1 MADTRRQMQ
10 RSPATILVLN
20 SGSSSLKF
28 GLFKAGHAGA
38 AAGGGAAAGSPE
50 AKTDEDDETL
60 LLEGSAQ
67 GIGRPDG
74 SLKIQ
79 TADGTVLVQAAD
91 LMESQTDAL
100 QKLAGALAEHG
111 HTRPAAV
118 GHRVVHG
125 GPHLREHQLLT
136 PEVRQ
141 RLQEAVHF
149 APLHIP
155 PALALI
161 DQAMQ
166 IFSDAQHYACF
177 DTAFHR
183 TMPAVASQL
192 ALPRRYAEAGVIRY
206 GFHGLSYESLVRQL
220 GRDLPARAVF
230 AHLGNGSSVC
240 ALRDGRSVDTS
251 MGLTP
256 TGGIPMATRSGDLDP
271 GVLLYMMRTEHV
283 GADRLE
289 TLLNRE
295 SGLAGFTGGE
305 GDMQALEKRSAA
317 GDQDAELAIDAFAT
331 GVRKYVGAYAALLG
345 GIDLLVFAGGI
356 GEHSAEVRRRVC
368 MGLEFMGLK
377 ADDPAGK
384 VRVLHTEEERQ
395 IARHCRT
402 LLRQAAR

>member
-1 MADTRRQMQ
+1 MPDTAK
-10 RSPATILVLN
+10 SEPTILVLN

-28 GLFKAGHAGA
+28 GLFKAAHAAGA
-38 AAGGGAAAGSPE
+38 SQA
-50 AKTDEDDETL
+50 DQDDETL
-60 LLEGSAQ
+60 LLEGSAE

-74 SLKIQ
+74 SLKIK
-79 TADGTVLVQAAD
+79 TADGTVLLQKDQV
-91 LMESQTDAL
+91 LESQTDAL
-100 QKLAGALAEHG
+100 QSLASVLADHG
-111 HTRPAAV
+111 HTRPVAV

-161 DQAMQ
+161 DQAQ
-166 IFSDAQHYACF
+166 KIFGDAAHYACF

-183 TMPAVASQL
+183 TMPRAATQL
-192 ALPRRYAEAGVIRY
+192 ALPRRYAQAGVIHY
-206 GFHGLSYESLVRQL
+206 GFHGLSYESLVRRL
-220 GRDLPARAVF
+220 SADLPSRAVF

-251 MGLTP
+251 MGMTP
-256 TGGIPMATRSGDLDP
+256 TGGMPMGTRSGDLDP
-271 GVLLYMMRTEHV
+271 GVLLYLMRTEHLD
-283 GADRLE
+283 ADKLE
-289 TLLNRE
+289 TLLTRQ
-295 SGLAGFTGGE
+295 SGLAGFTDGE
-305 GDMQALEKRSAA
+305 GDMQALEMRSAA
-317 GDQDAELAIDAFAT
+317 GDEDAELAVEVFAT
-331 GVRKYVGAYAALLG
+331 AVRKYVGAYAALLG

-368 MGLEFMGLK
+368 TGLEFLGLK

-402 LLRQAAR
+402 LMQKEKR

>member
-166 IFSDAQHYACF
+166 IFSDAQHFACF

-345 GIDLLVFAGGI
+345 GIDLMVFAGGI

-368 MGLEFMGLK
+368 MGLEFMGLR

>member
-1 MADTRRQMQ
+1 MTNTQAN
-10 RSPATILVLN
+10 PATILVLN

-28 GLFKAGHAGA
+28 GLFKAGHGA
-38 AAGGGAAAGSPE
+38 STGGGMAGSHGAE
-50 AKTDEDDETL
+50 DDQDDETL

-79 TADGTVLVQAAD
+79 TADGTVVLQAD
-91 LMESQTDAL
+91 HLMESQTDAL
-100 QKLAGALAEHG
+100 QKLAGVLAEHG

-136 PEVRQ
+136 AEVRQ
-141 RLQEAVHF
+141 RLKEAVHF

-155 PALALI
+155 AALALI

-166 IFSDAQHYACF
+166 IFGDALHYACF

-183 TMPAVASQL
+183 TMPRVASQL

-206 GFHGLSYESLVRQL
+206 GFHGLSYESLVRRL
-220 GRDLPARAVF
+220 GKDLPARAVF

-283 GADRLE
+283 DAERLE

-295 SGLAGFTGGE
+295 SGLAGYTGGE

-356 GEHSAEVRRRVC
+356 GEHSVEVRRRVC
-368 MGLEFMGLK
+368 TGLEFMGLR
-377 ADDPAGK
+377 ADDAAGK

-402 LLRQAAR
+402 LLRQAVG

>member
-1 MADTRRQMQ
+1 MPDTTAK
-10 RSPATILVLN
+10 SEPTILVLN

-28 GLFKAGHAGA
+28 GLFKVAH
-38 AAGGGAAAGSPE
+38 AAGDSQA
-50 AKTDEDDETL
+50 DQDDETL
-60 LLEGSAQ
+60 LLEGSAE

-74 SLKIQ
+74 SLKIK
-79 TADGTVLVQAAD
+79 TADGTVLLQKDQV
-91 LMESQTDAL
+91 LESQTDAL
-100 QKLAGALAEHG
+100 KSLASVLADHG
-111 HTRPAAV
+111 HTRPVAV

-161 DQAMQ
+161 DQAQ
-166 IFSDAQHYACF
+166 KIFGDAAHYACF

-183 TMPAVASQL
+183 TMPRVATQL
-192 ALPRRYAEAGVIRY
+192 ALPRRYAQAGVIHY
-206 GFHGLSYESLVRQL
+206 GFHGLSYESLVRRL
-220 GRDLPARAVF
+220 GADLPSRAVF

-251 MGLTP
+251 MGMTP
-256 TGGIPMATRSGDLDP
+256 TGGMPMGTRSGDLDP
-271 GVLLYMMRTEHV
+271 GVLLYLMRTEHLD
-283 GADRLE
+283 ADKLE
-289 TLLNRE
+289 TLLTRQ
-295 SGLAGFTGGE
+295 SGLAGFTEGE

-317 GDQDAELAIDAFAT
+317 GDEDAELAVEVFAT
-331 GVRKYVGAYAALLG
+331 AVRKYVGAYAALLG

-368 MGLEFMGLK
+368 NGLEFLGLN
-377 ADDPAGK
+377 ADDPAGR

-402 LLRQAAR
+402 LMQHEKR

>member
-1 MADTRRQMQ
+1 MRNTAEQG
-10 RSPATILVLN
+10 STILVLN

-28 GLFKAGHAGA
+28 GLFER
-38 AAGGGAAAGSPE
+38 GSQ
-50 AKTDEDDETL
+50 DDEAL
-60 LLEGSAQ
+60 LLEGSAE

-74 SLKIQ
+74 SLKVKA
-79 TADGTVLVQAAD
+79 ADGKLLIETTHVL
-91 LMESQTDAL
+91 ESPTDAL
-100 QKLAGALAEHG
+100 QKLAGVLAGHG
-111 HTRPAAV
+111 QTRPAAI

-125 GPHLREHQLLT
+125 GPHLREHQILT

-161 DQAMQ
+161 DQARQ
-166 IFSDAQHYACF
+166 IFGDATHYVCF

-183 TMPAVASQL
+183 TMPRSAWQL
-192 ALPRRYAEAGVIRY
+192 ALPRRYAQAGLIHY
-206 GFHGLSYESLVRQL
+206 GFHGLSYESLVRRL
-220 GRDLPARAVF
+220 GADLPARAVF

-251 MGLTP
+251 MGMTP
-256 TGGIPMATRSGDLDP
+256 TGGMPMATRSGDLDP
-271 GVLLYMMRTEHV
+271 GVLLYLMRVEHLD
-283 GADRLE
+283 ADQLE
-289 TLLNRE
+289 TLLNHE
-295 SGLAGFTGGE
+295 SGLAGFTEGE
-305 GDMQALEKRSAA
+305 GDMQALETRSAA
-317 GDQDAELAIDAFAT
+317 GDQDAELAIDVFAT
-331 GVRKYVGAYAALLG
+331 AVRKYIGAYAALLG

-368 MGLEFMGLK
+368 AGLECLGIRG
-377 ADDPAGK
+377 DDPAGK

-402 LLRQAAR
+402 LMQQTAR

>member
-1 MADTRRQMQ
+1 MPDTTAK
-10 RSPATILVLN
+10 SEPTILVLN

-28 GLFKAGHAGA
+28 GLFKAAH
-38 AAGGGAAAGSPE
+38 AAGGSQA
-50 AKTDEDDETL
+50 DQDDETL
-60 LLEGSAQ
+60 LLEGSAE

-74 SLKIQ
+74 SLKIK
-79 TADGTVLVQAAD
+79 TADGTVLLQKDQV
-91 LMESQTDAL
+91 LESQTDAL
-100 QKLAGALAEHG
+100 QSLASVLADHG
-111 HTRPAAV
+111 HTRPVAV

-161 DQAMQ
+161 DQAQ
-166 IFSDAQHYACF
+166 KIFGDAAHYACF

-183 TMPAVASQL
+183 TMPRVATQL
-192 ALPRRYAEAGVIRY
+192 ALPRRYAQAGVIHY
-206 GFHGLSYESLVRQL
+206 GFHGLSYESLVRRL
-220 GRDLPARAVF
+220 GADLPSRAVF

-251 MGLTP
+251 MGMTP
-256 TGGIPMATRSGDLDP
+256 TGGMPMGTRSGDLDP
-271 GVLLYMMRTEHV
+271 GVLLYLMRTEHLD
-283 GADRLE
+283 ADKLE
-289 TLLNRE
+289 TLLTRQ
-295 SGLAGFTGGE
+295 SGLAGFTEGE

-317 GDQDAELAIDAFAT
+317 GDEDAELAVDVFAT
-331 GVRKYVGAYAALLG
+331 AVRKYVGAYAALLG

-368 MGLEFMGLK
+368 TGLEFLGLK
-377 ADDPAGK
+377 ADDPAGR

-402 LLRQAAR
+402 LMQHEKR

>member
-1 MADTRRQMQ
+1 MPENPINPQTNP
-10 RSPATILVLN
+10 PAILVLN

-28 GLFKAGHAGA
+28 GLFNA
-38 AAGGGAAAGSPE
+38 AQ
-50 AKTDEDDETL
+50 DDEAL
-60 LLEGSAQ
+60 LLEGSAE
-67 GIGRPDG
+67 GIGRADG
-74 SLKIQ
+74 SLTMKA
-79 TADGTVLVQAAD
+79 ADGTVLLQATHV
-91 LMESQTDAL
+91 LQSQTDAL
-100 QKLAGALAEHG
+100 QKVASVLAEHG
-111 HTRPAAV
+111 HTRPVAV

-141 RLQEAVHF
+141 QLQAAVHF

-161 DQAMQ
+161 DQATR
-166 IFSDAQHYACF
+166 IFGDARHYVCF

-183 TMPAVASQL
+183 TLPASASQL
-192 ALPRRYAEAGVIRY
+192 ALPRRYAQAGVIRY
-206 GFHGLSYESLVRQL
+206 GFHGLSYESLARRL
-220 GRDLPARAVF
+220 GAELPARAVF

-251 MGLTP
+251 TGLTP
-256 TGGIPMATRSGDLDP
+256 TGGVPMATRSGDLDP
-271 GVLLYMMRTEHV
+271 GVLLYLMRTEQLD
-283 GADRLE
+283 AERLE

-305 GDMQALEKRSAA
+305 GDMQALERRSAA
-317 GDQDAELAIDAFAT
+317 GDQEAELAIDVFAT
-331 GVRKYVGAYAALLG
+331 AVRKYVGAYAALLG

-368 MGLEFMGLK
+368 SGLAFLGLD
-377 ADDPAGK
+377 AADPAGK

-395 IARHCRT
+395 IARHCRA
-402 LLRQAAR
+402 LLQESAS

>member
-166 IFSDAQHYACF
+166 IFSDAQHFACF

-345 GIDLLVFAGGI
+345 GIDLMVFAGGI

-368 MGLEFMGLK
+368 MGLEFMGLR

-395 IARHCRT
+395 IARHCRA
-402 LLRQAAR
+402 LLRQAAS